1 MKKNFQTYKKLFTS
15 AFYISIFIIG
25 GGYVAI
31 PLLQKRFVDELDW
44 IEKDEMSDLVAIS
57 QSSPGSVAINT
68 AISIGYRVLG
78 ISGAICALIASVLPS
93 LILIMIIQ
101 RGYELFITNKYIST
115 LFKGMNCAVA
125 AIMVDVVLTMGK
137 DSIKSLKYFS
147 IPLIIVTFILVYNFN
162 VNPAFVVIGC
172 IIVGIIIGLINNNN
186 KEIEEWFI

>member
-1 MKKNFQTYKKLFTS
+1 MGKTFETYKKLFTS

-31 PLLQKRFVDELDW
+31 PLLQKRFVDELNW

-68 AISIGYRVLG
+68 TISIGYKVAG
-78 ISGAICALIASVLPS
+78 FSGAVCALIASVLPS

-101 RGYELFITNKYIST
+101 RFYELFITNMYIST

-147 IPLIIVTFILVYNFN
+147 IPLIIITFILVYSLNI
-162 VNPAFVVIGC
+162 NPAFVVIGF
-172 IIVGIIIGLINNNN
+172 IIIGLLIGVINNKS
-186 KEIEEWFI
+186 KEIEE

>member
-1 MKKNFQTYKKLFTS
+1 MEKNFQTYKTLFS
-15 AFYISIFIIG
+15 SSFYISFFIIG

-31 PLLQKRFVDELDW
+31 PLLQKKFVDELGW

-68 AISIGYRVLG
+68 TISIGYKIAG

-137 DSIKSLKYFS
+137 ESIKTLKYFS
-147 IPLIIVTFILVYNFN
+147 IPLIIATFVLVYNFN
-162 VNPAFVVIGC
+162 INPAFVVIGC
-172 IIVGIIIGLINNNN
+172 IIIGLLVGVINNKN
-186 KEIEEWFI
+186 KEVK

>member
-1 MKKNFQTYKKLFTS
+1 MGKTFETYKKLFTS

-31 PLLQKRFVDELDW
+31 PLLQKRFVDELNW

-68 AISIGYRVLG
+68 TISIGYKVAG
-78 ISGAICALIASVLPS
+78 FSGAVCALIASVLPS

-101 RGYELFITNKYIST
+101 RFYELFITNMYIST

-147 IPLIIVTFILVYNFN
+147 IPLIIITFILVYSLNI
-162 VNPAFVVIGC
+162 NPAFVVIGF
-172 IIVGIIIGLINNNN
+172 IIIGLLIGVINNKS